1 MFEFPV
7 KLLSSFTRRYCLS
20 ESDGVL
26 IMVEYLKFITIFNLY
41 GDGFSPSSWV
51 DEFWHHH
58 MNFDTRHYR
67 EFWQNVLRKWTEHN
81 EIDFK
86 NLTNSE
92 QSQLMMEDSKFRK
105 AYLECFGHKPI
116 ECIWPE
122 MISEGIEEP
131 HIFVNIDIMKM
142 LITKKTVK
150 EANIYA
156 LKNQLLFKLEEYKY
170 NKRKIVNIIPNFFSK
185 FIGSKTSK
193 SVKEYQEEI
202 DLQIKVLNI
211 IYLIA
216 M

>member
-26 IMVEYLKFITIFNLY
+26 IMVEYLKFITIFKLY

-58 MNFDTRHYR
+58 MSFDTRHYR
-67 EFWQNVLRKWTEHN
+67 EFWQNVLGKLIEHR

-86 NLTNSE
+86 NLTNSD
-92 QSQLMMEDSKFRK
+92 QSQLMIKDIKFRQ
-105 AYLECFGHKPI
+105 AYFECFCHEPI

-122 MISEGIEEP
+122 MISEWIEEP
-131 HIFVNIDIMKM
+131 DIFVNIDIMKM

-156 LKNQLLFKLEEYKY
+156 LKSQLLFKLEKLKIQQNKNCEY
-170 NKRKIVNIIPNFFSK
+170 NSK
-185 FIGSKTSK
+185 
-193 SVKEYQEEI
+193 
-202 DLQIKVLNI
+202 LL
-211 IYLIA
+211 
-216 M
+216 